1 MSDPYESIRRIN
13 NEVDAL
19 ERRVIELEAS
29 KTTIFGEVKTVA
41 KLIEDL
47 TLLVAEQ
54 EKVIAALKSDNDQAM
69 SVWLNRK
76 EENE

>member
-54 EKVIAALKSDNDQAM
+54 EKVIAALKSDHDQAM